1 MDLLIRN
8 ISGSWKPEFKRT
20 SRVIVFTHHQTGEMF
35 EIGRGT
41 YVSSPLFSGAYD
53 PETTPD
59 YKEYLVQLWNNCKDR
74 LDDPEIVECA
84 VKTVL
89 LRLSTR
95 P

>member
-1 MDLLIRN
+1 MVSRIGY
-8 ISGSWKPEFKRT
+8 ISGSWTAQFKRP
-20 SRVIVFTHHQTGEMF
+20 SLVIVFTHLPTGETF

-41 YVSSPLFSGAYD
+41 YDSSPLFSGAYD

-74 LDDPEIVECA
+74 LDEPEIVESA
-84 VKTVL
+84 VETVL
-89 LRLSTR
+89 LRLIER